1 MPLLLL
7 CVGAQKWRW
16 GGPVPLPTP
25 CLYLIY
31 KYRDVYMVALALS
44 VFPDAAPPTVPPTVA
59 AGEQTRQPSHF
70 PAVAFP
76 APMTFDSLA
85 GMWEWK
91 EPQTPGRV
99 GSIFPLVTVL
109 SPL

>member
-1 MPLLLL
+1 M
-7 CVGAQKWRW
+7 
-16 GGPVPLPTP
+16 PLPTP

-31 KYRDVYMVALALS
+31 KYRDVYMMALALS
-44 VFPDAAPPTVPPTVA
+44 VFADAVPPTVA

-76 APMTFDSLA
+76 AFLTFDSLA

>member
-44 VFPDAAPPTVPPTVA
+44 VFPDAVPPTVA
-59 AGEQTRQPSHF
+59 AGEQTRQPSPF